1 MRDLRFHGQGKLR
14 SKGETYHGLFRA
26 GVFLH
31 GKITSEDGS
40 VYSGSIEN
48 GCRAGRGELRAADGS
63 IYKGQF
69 RRDKFE
75 GRG

>member
-1 MRDLRFHGQGKLR
+1 M
-14 SKGETYHGLFRA
+14 
-26 GVFLH
+26 FLH
-31 GKITSEDGS
+31 GKISSEDGS

-75 GRG
+75 GRGEL